1 MSVMN
6 REQLKAY
13 IDYFINHYKETQID
27 VMFVR
32 KMAGAVK
39 YKTYMLECRK
49 NDLKDMIETTL
60 KKMIKELERRELAEY
75 DLIVSQDEVIQ
86 YVSYENVIHSMEL
99 FSQLTVDVTEENTL
113 NEGVDFDK
121 LDFLVIQMFIPG
133 CDGKKMIL
141 LKKHTKTS
149 TNLKKNPMRIAFVGK
164 EYCVLTDKILSIG
177 TNVEAFLVD
186 NNYYIFNRNAFN
198 TMLDYKDIFHKI
210 VDENIQAIIDT
221 NIFTDAEGFVGACKA
236 DGRYLPRLTKAI
248 IHNGFGNVVAHR
260 ENIRKVKTD
269 YGLDIEVTEDN
280 QVVYEKPEDIPEILN
295 LLLEHYVTSALTDNK
310 MLAKAI
316 EKYSI

>member
-99 FSQLTVDVTEENTL
+99 FSQLDR
-113 NEGVDFDK
+113 K
-121 LDFLVIQMFIPG
+121 
-133 CDGKKMIL
+133 
-141 LKKHTKTS
+141 S
-149 TNLKKNPMRIAFVGK
+149 
-164 EYCVLTDKILSIG
+164 
-177 TNVEAFLVD
+177 
-186 NNYYIFNRNAFN
+186 
-198 TMLDYKDIFHKI
+198 
-210 VDENIQAIIDT
+210 
-221 NIFTDAEGFVGACKA
+221 
-236 DGRYLPRLTKAI
+236 
-248 IHNGFGNVVAHR
+248 VV
-260 ENIRKVKTD
+260 
-269 YGLDIEVTEDN
+269 
-280 QVVYEKPEDIPEILN
+280 
-295 LLLEHYVTSALTDNK
+295 
-310 MLAKAI
+310 
-316 EKYSI
+316 